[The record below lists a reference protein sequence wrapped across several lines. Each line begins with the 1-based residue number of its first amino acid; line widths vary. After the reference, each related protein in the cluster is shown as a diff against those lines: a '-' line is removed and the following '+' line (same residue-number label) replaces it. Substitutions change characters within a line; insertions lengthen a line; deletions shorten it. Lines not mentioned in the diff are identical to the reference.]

1 MGLLYD
7 TLGSFVALAMCGLA
21 IFFSLVLRPWWHRD
35 YVQAWMASFGVLGLG
50 LALFVV
56 PATDQTTLGML
67 FMAVRN
73 GCLLLGSGYQLWG
86 WARMLGLNW
95 PWPVAWIPMAVLIPA
110 YLTWGSTYAHRVIV
124 MCVAMSL
131 TSGIHIGVLSR
142 ALPRPLH
149 RLGAMVRTLLMGHIL
164 FRLMRGVMAGW
175 QPNQESLFRW
185 TAYAFLEIF
194 TVYGVMAYLEWTWV
208 DQWEEEK
215 AKEPGLSS

>member
-1 MGLLYD
+1 MALLYD

-35 YVQAWMASFGVLGLG
+35 YVQAWMASLGVMGLG

-56 PATDQTTLGML
+56 PASDRTTPGML

-86 WARMLGLNW
+86 WARVMGRAW
-95 PWPVAWIPMAVLIPA
+95 PWAVAWIPMAALLPA

-124 MCVAMSL
+124 VCVAMAL
-131 TSGIHIGVLSR
+131 TASVHIWVLWR
-142 ALPRPLH
+142 ALPQPMY
-149 RLGAMVRTLLMGHIL
+149 RLGVMVRALLMGHIA
-164 FRLMRGVMAGW
+164 FRLTRGGMAWW
-175 QPNQESLFRW
+175 QTGQESLFRW
-185 TAYAFLEIF
+185 TAYAFFELF
-194 TVYGVMAYLEWTWV
+194 TLYVATAYLEWAWV

-215 AKEPGLSS
+215 AKEPGLST

>member
-21 IFFSLVLRPWWHRD
+21 IFFSLVLRPWWRRD

-56 PATDQTTLGML
+56 PASDQTTRGML
-67 FMAVRN
+67 LLALRN

-86 WARMLGLNW
+86 WARMLGKAW
-95 PWPVAWIPMAVLIPA
+95 PWPVAWIPLALLMPA
-110 YLTWGSTYAHRVIV
+110 YLTWGSTYPNRVMIVCLAMALTAVAHVW
-124 MCVAMSL
+124 
-131 TSGIHIGVLSR
+131 VLRR
-142 ALPRPLH
+142 ALPQPVL
-149 RLGAMVRTLLMGHIL
+149 RLGGMARALLMGHGTFCLI
-164 FRLMRGVMAGW
+164 RGAMAW
-175 QPNQESLFRW
+175 NQVSQESLFRW
-185 TAYAFLEIF
+185 TAYAFFEFF
-194 TVYGVMAYLEWTWV
+194 TVFAVMAYLEWVWV

>member
-67 FMAVRN
+67 FMALRN

-86 WARMLGLNW
+86 WARVLGLAW
-95 PWPVAWIPMAVLIPA
+95 PWPVAWIPMAVLLPA

-124 MCVAMSL
+124 MCVAMAL
-131 TSGIHIGVLSR
+131 TSSVHIWVLLR
-142 ALPRPLH
+142 ALPQPML
-149 RLGAMVRTLLMGHIL
+149 RLGAMVRAVLMGHIL
-164 FRLMRGVMAGW
+164 FRLARGVMAWG
-175 QPNQESLFRW
+175 QAGQESLFRW
-185 TAYAFLEIF
+185 TAYAFFEIF
-194 TVYGVMAYLEWTWV
+194 TLSAVMAYLEWAWV
-208 DQWEEEK
+208 DQWEEVRGK
-215 AKEPGLSS
+215 SPG